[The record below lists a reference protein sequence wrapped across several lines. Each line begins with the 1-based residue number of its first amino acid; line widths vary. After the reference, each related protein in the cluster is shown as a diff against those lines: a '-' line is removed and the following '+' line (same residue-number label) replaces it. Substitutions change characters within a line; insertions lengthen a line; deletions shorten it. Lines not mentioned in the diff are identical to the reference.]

1 MSAALTAH
9 LIAERSTIQAFIELM
24 DHEAEALINGDFAAL
39 PELTKRKEELA
50 DRIVAL
56 DHEREQHQKAL
67 GWPTDREGADAAAA
81 AGGGKLQIVW
91 QALMECAAQAQ
102 ERNHR
107 NGILVHTH
115 LDYTREAINFLR
127 SNGRP
132 LYGPDGKHKEG
143 VGTGNSLATG

>member
-9 LIAERSTIQAFIELM
+9 LIAECSAIQDFIELM
-24 DHEAEALINGDFAAL
+24 DHEAEALVNGDFAAL
-39 PELTKRKEELA
+39 PDLTKRKEELA
-50 DRIVAL
+50 DQIVAL
-56 DHEREQHQKAL
+56 DREREQHQKAL
-67 GWPTDREGADAAAA
+67 GWPTDRKGADAAAA
-81 AGGGKLQIVW
+81 AGDKKLQNAW

-107 NGILVHTH
+107 NGVLVHTH

-132 LYGPDGKHKEG
+132 LYGPDGKHMGG
-143 VGTGNSLATG
+143 VGNGTSLATG